1 MSVTDDEPKGNI
13 DFQKEIDTSKTNGLK
28 GDATAEGV
36 TFELHASEK
45 ITNQAGTKTYYE
57 KGALVSSKKTDAN
70 GKIAWSELP
79 LGKYY
84 IQESKTNDSLV
95 FNDAKISVSIDY
107 EGQTV

>member
-28 GDATAEGV
+28 GNATAEGV

-57 KGALVSSKKTDAN
+57 KVHWYQARKQMPMEKL
-70 GKIAWSELP
+70 
-79 LGKYY
+79 LGV
-84 IQESKTNDSLV
+84 NCH
-95 FNDAKISVSIDY
+95 
-107 EGQTV
+107 

>member
-1 MSVTDDEPKGNI
+1 MNSAPCNPFTRPEILSFSP
-13 DFQKEIDTSKTNGLK
+13 DFQKEIDTSKTNDLK

-84 IQESKTNDSLV
+84 IQE
-95 FNDAKISVSIDY
+95 
-107 EGQTV
+107 

>member
-1 MSVTDDEPKGNI
+1 M
-13 DFQKEIDTSKTNGLK
+13 LLL
-28 GDATAEGV
+28 EGV

-57 KGALVSSKKTDAN
+57 KGALVSARKQMPMERLL
-70 GKIAWSELP
+70 WSELP

-95 FNDAKISVSIDY
+95 FNDAKINVSIDY
-107 EGQTV
+107 EGQTVSKKYQEVQNVLTE

>member
-28 GDATAEGV
+28 GDATTEGV

-57 KGALVSSKKTDAN
+57 KGALVSSKKN
-70 GKIAWSELP
+70 RCQW
-79 LGKYY
+79 
-84 IQESKTNDSLV
+84 KTCH
-95 FNDAKISVSIDY
+95 
-107 EGQTV
+107 